1 MLAAIQ
7 ETYNGLAYDRVLF
20 EDTLEK
26 GSKVPVSFTAYS
38 DVEGTRE
45 VILLQDGKEIKRQDY
60 TFTAKTPN

>member
-1 MLAAIQ
+1 MLVVIQ

-26 GSKVPVSFTAYS
+26 GTKIPISFTAYS

-45 VILLQDGKEIKRQDY
+45 VVLLQDGKEIKRQDF
-60 TFTAKTPN
+60 TFTAKAPQ